1 MNRRVSVE
9 PFPPGEY
16 LQEFMDGKGW
26 TQDDL
31 ADVMGRTRQHINR
44 LLQGKTAITP
54 ETAHELATAFGTS
67 AEVWMNLQI
76 SYELSLAAQEKKDI
90 ARRAAIFS
98 KAPIREITK
107 RGWIRPA
114 KKTQLL
120 EKIVCDFLGIA
131 NIEDEPVVH
140 VAARKS
146 TSYDSDTAAQV
157 AWYRRCWQLAE
168 HAPAATYVERDLES
182 GIKELLKLAA
192 YPEDAR
198 RIPKQLADMGIRFVI
213 NQHLTG
219 TKVDGVAF
227 WLDQQSPAIAVSL
240 RHGRIDNLW
249 FNILHEIIHIKHRH
263 NAIIDTDMDAPRA
276 GELPEIEQVANR
288 EASNY
293 LVPTEDLDSFVAR
306 AGGYFYQ
313 ARVVQF
319 AQAQEVHPGI
329 VVGQLHHHPEG
340 LEPRQL
346 RKLLAPIREHI
357 IGQAITDGWGNMP
370 ILEAKDAYENEAN

>member
-31 ADVMGRTRQHINR
+31 ARVTGRTRQHINR

-67 AEVWMNLQI
+67 AEVWMNLQV
-76 SYELSLAAQEKKDI
+76 SYELSLAAQEHKDI
-90 ARRAAIFS
+90 ARRAAIYS
-98 KAPIREITK
+98 KAPISEITK

-114 KKTQLL
+114 KNIDALD
-120 EKIVCDFLGIA
+120 KIVCEFLDIGSI
-131 NIEDEPVVH
+131 NDEPTVR
-140 VAARKS
+140 AAAEKLLRM
-146 TSYDSDTAAQV
+146 TAIRRAQI

-168 HAPAATYVERDLES
+168 HAPAATYVESDLER
-182 GIKELLKLAA
+182 GIEELLKLAA

-198 RIPKQLADMGIRFVI
+198 RIPRQLADMGIRFVI

-219 TKVDGVAF
+219 TKIDAVAF
-227 WLDQQSPAIAVSL
+227 WLDQQSPAIAISL

-249 FNILHEIIHIKHRH
+249 FNILHEIVHIKHRH
-263 NAIIDTDMDAPRA
+263 NATIDNDLDSRS
-276 GELPEIEQVANR
+276 GELPEIEVVANR
-288 EASNY
+288 EAANY
-293 LVPTEDLDSFVAR
+293 LVPPDDLNSFVAR

-313 ARVVQF
+313 SRVVQF
-319 AQAQEVHPGI
+319 AQVHGLHPGI
-329 VVGQLHHHPEG
+329 VVGQLHHHPDG
-340 LEPRQL
+340 LEQRQL
-346 RKLLAPIREHI
+346 RKLLVSIREHI
-357 IGQAITDGWGNMP
+357 IGQAVTDGWGNMP
-370 ILEAKDAYENEAN
+370 NLETKDDCDNEKN

>member
-1 MNRRVSVE
+1 
-9 PFPPGEY
+9 
-16 LQEFMDGKGW
+16 MDGRGW

-31 ADVMGRTRQHINR
+31 ASVTGRTRQHINR

-76 SYELSLAAQEKKDI
+76 SYELSLVAQENKDI
-90 ARRAAIFS
+90 AKRAKIFS

-114 KKTQLL
+114 KKTDAL
-120 EKIVCDFLGIA
+120 ENIVCEFL
-131 NIEDEPVVH
+131 NIPSIDDEPVVR

-168 HAPAATYVERDLES
+168 RAPAATYVERDLES
-182 GIKELLKLAA
+182 GIEELLKLAA

-198 RIPKQLADMGIRFVI
+198 RIPRQLADMGIRLVI

-219 TKVDGVAF
+219 TKIDGVAF
-227 WLDQQSPAIAVSL
+227 WLDERSPAIAVSL

-249 FNILHEIIHIKHRH
+249 FNILHEIVHIKYRH
-263 NAIIDTDMDAPRA
+263 FATIDNDMDAARS
-276 GELPEIEQVANR
+276 GDLPEMEIIANR
-288 EASNY
+288 EAANY
-293 LVPTEDLDSFVAR
+293 LVPAEELDSFVAR

-313 ARVVQF
+313 SRVVQF
-319 AQAQEVHPGI
+319 AQVHNLHPGV
-329 VVGQLHHHPEG
+329 VVGQLHHHPDG
-340 LEPRQL
+340 LEQRQL
-346 RKLLAPIREHI
+346 RKLLVPIREHI

-370 ILEAKDAYENEAN
+370 NLEAKDALDNEAN